1 MIWHIESSSGKSTT
15 TNLNE
20 HMRVWDWVWGTWHW
34 MKSLSLALSPSLWV
48 YSWIIHWQV
57 WPKSLP
63 SEEQL
68 PPLKPAHKTAALSL
82 ISRCCHLRHSISGI
96 THHSYRVSKIAL
108 QYHNAS
114 GRTIYAQ
121 PEANSNRSRQQ
132 SHCIYSEPP
141 IVLLKFSIICTETQY
156 FCHFL
161 LSSIAPLA
169 THPLSREDFSWCYT
183 RNHRRSILVTTD
195 DLYL

>member
-1 MIWHIESSSGKSTT
+1 MSRRFLSELHPGQTLLKIITIAKQNPSSSS
-15 TNLNE
+15 
-20 HMRVWDWVWGTWHW
+20 RVFRV
-34 MKSLSLALSPSLWV
+34 PSIDAYRHRNWAGV
-48 YSWIIHWQV
+48 FNTV
-57 WPKSLP
+57 
-63 SEEQL
+63 E
-68 PPLKPAHKTAALSL
+68 
-82 ISRCCHLRHSISGI
+82 RLRRDCRVFSSNN
-96 THHSYRVSKIAL
+96 HSYRVSKIAL

-141 IVLLKFSIICTETQY
+141 IVLLKFSIICTETQC

-169 THPLSREDFSWCYT
+169 THPLSREDFS
-183 RNHRRSILVTTD
+183 
-195 DLYL
+195 